1 MIRDLTRE
9 LVGFTNYEKRM
20 MEMIRIGTGAANKK
34 ALALVKKRLG
44 SIKRARA
51 KREELETLMQLMHHK
66 AETKE
71 EPKEEP
77 KKEVPKKEEP
87 APAK

>member
-1 MIRDLTRE
+1 MIRELTRE

-51 KREELETLMQLMHHK
+51 KREELETLMQSMRHK
-66 AETKE
+66 DEPKE
-71 EPKEEP
+71 EPKEEHH
-77 KKEVPKKEEP
+77 KVEAKKEEEK
-87 APAK
+87 PAK